1 MNARVNHSQRK
12 NAQLKILLW
21 LIPLLLALP
30 ALALT
35 LFNLHH
41 QLPVNQWWQAMTA
54 PDIHNIQQ
62 VVMHYSILPRGV
74 VSLLVGAGL
83 GLAGLLFQQVLK
95 NPLAEPATLGVS
107 AGAQFGVTA
116 AILLAV
122 APGSWMMQVAALL
135 GAVLVALIV
144 FGLSW
149 GKRMSPVTL
158 ILAGLVM
165 GLYCGALNSLMALF
179 NYESL
184 QGMFVW
190 ASGALNQHD
199 WHNVTDLAPRLLVAF
214 ILSALLIR
222 PLTLLGLDDGV
233 AKNLGLGLSTAR
245 LATLALAVLISAQM
259 VNAVGVIGFIGLFSP
274 LLARICGARRLSQ
287 RLVMAPL
294 IGALLLWLT
303 DQVVQWLAVV
313 WHEIPTG
320 SATALIG
327 APVLLWLLP
336 KLRTSGNVPDMNQGD
351 QVAPE
356 RHHLWRWMIVGMV
369 LLALALLIALLFGR
383 GSEGWYWAQG
393 IQIEEMMPW
402 RWPRVV
408 AALAAGM
415 MLAVAGTMIQ
425 KLTGNP
431 MASPEV
437 LGITSGAALGVLVL
451 LLLVPGNA
459 FVWLL
464 PAGSL
469 GAALTLL
476 LVMITS
482 SRNGFSAQ
490 RMLLAGIAVS
500 TVFST
505 LVVMVLASGDPRTGM
520 LLTWLAGST
529 YGVDGAQALRT
540 AGVAAVLIA
549 VTPLCRR
556 WLMLLPLGS
565 VTAKAVGVALMPSR
579 VTILLIA
586 SALTAAA
593 TLMTG
598 PLSFVGLMA
607 PHMARMLGFK
617 RAMPQLMIAALIG
630 GFLMMFADWCGR
642 MVMFPYQ
649 IPAGLLATFIGAPY
663 FIFLLRKQA
672 K

>member
-1 MNARVNHSQRK
+1 MNANVKASQAK
-12 NAQLKILLW
+12 FSLW

-30 ALALT
+30 ALGLT

-41 QLPVNQWWQAMTA
+41 QLPFNQWWQAATA
-54 PDIHNIQQ
+54 PDRDNIQQ
-62 VVMHYSILPRGV
+62 VVMHYSILPRDV

-116 AILLAV
+116 AVLLAV
-122 APGSWMMQVAALL
+122 SPESWMMQLAALL
-135 GAVLVALIV
+135 GAVLVAFIV

-199 WHNVTDLAPRLLVAF
+199 WHNVTELAPRLLVALL
-214 ILSALLIR
+214 LSALLIR

-233 AKNLGLGLSTAR
+233 AKNLGLGLSSAR

-287 RLVMAPL
+287 RLLMAPF

-336 KLRTSGNVPDMNQGD
+336 KLRTNGNMPDMNQGD
-351 QVAPE
+351 HVTPE
-356 RHHLWRWMIVGMV
+356 RHHLWRWMIIGMA
-369 LLALALLIALLFGR
+369 LLALALAVALLFGR
-383 GSEGWYWAQG
+383 GSEGWYWARS
-393 IQIEEMMPW
+393 E
-402 RWPRVV
+402 
-408 AALAAGM
+408 
-415 MLAVAGTMIQ
+415 
-425 KLTGNP
+425 
-431 MASPEV
+431 
-437 LGITSGAALGVLVL
+437 
-451 LLLVPGNA
+451 
-459 FVWLL
+459 
-464 PAGSL
+464 
-469 GAALTLL
+469 
-476 LVMITS
+476 
-482 SRNGFSAQ
+482 
-490 RMLLAGIAVS
+490 
-500 TVFST
+500 
-505 LVVMVLASGDPRTGM
+505 
-520 LLTWLAGST
+520 
-529 YGVDGAQALRT
+529 
-540 AGVAAVLIA
+540 
-549 VTPLCRR
+549 
-556 WLMLLPLGS
+556 
-565 VTAKAVGVALMPSR
+565 
-579 VTILLIA
+579 
-586 SALTAAA
+586 
-593 TLMTG
+593 
-598 PLSFVGLMA
+598 
-607 PHMARMLGFK
+607 
-617 RAMPQLMIAALIG
+617 
-630 GFLMMFADWCGR
+630 
-642 MVMFPYQ
+642 
-649 IPAGLLATFIGAPY
+649 
-663 FIFLLRKQA
+663 
-672 K
+672 